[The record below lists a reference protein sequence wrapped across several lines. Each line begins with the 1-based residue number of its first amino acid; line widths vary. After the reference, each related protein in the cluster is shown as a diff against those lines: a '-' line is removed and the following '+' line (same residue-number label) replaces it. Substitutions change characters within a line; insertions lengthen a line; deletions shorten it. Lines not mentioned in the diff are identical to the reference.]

1 MLCVM
6 RWMLRTVAGRGR
18 TLGRMPM
25 SSALD
30 ESQPNT
36 DPVWPYAKAVALSPA
51 NALSTIGLPI
61 FEYT

>member
-1 MLCVM
+1 
-6 RWMLRTVAGRGR
+6 
-18 TLGRMPM
+18 M